1 MKRENSAETDTSRST
16 LSRIVVRLNYTFFQ
30 NWPHSHGKCCVL
42 ILTERQPC
50 WCCTKK
56 LTEWAPCLCTY
67 WTDRDPKTSNRW
79 GRAVYWIQH
88 CMIYYRINFWSL
100 ILIFMVCLEPI
111 QFCMYMYCSLQLSSL
126 QATCKLQSQILTL
139 IMFMTEHKLWGKL
152 KNCSQDICANK
163 KNHIKNFFKI
173 LKQCKI

>member
-1 MKRENSAETDTSRST
+1 MQS
-16 LSRIVVRLNYTFFQ
+16 
-30 NWPHSHGKCCVL
+30 
-42 ILTERQPC
+42 C
-50 WCCTKK
+50 WFCTKY

-67 WTDRDPKTSNRW
+67 WTDRDQKTSNIGGGELFIW
-79 GRAVYWIQH
+79 SNILWFI
-88 CMIYYRINFWSL
+88 INFWSL

-126 QATCKLQSQILTL
+126 QAMCKLQSQILTL

-152 KNCSQDICANK
+152 KNCSQDICANN